1 MTMMSDL
8 SEDLVEEILCRVSIT
23 SLGAV
28 RSTCK
33 GWYVL
38 SKTRVL
44 CKAETKHQ
52 FLGFMK
58 KNYKLCSMRFDL
70 HGNCNEEGGE
80 EFMNPSIKKSGN
92 LLDQLDICKVFQC
105 DGLLLCVTKEENT
118 RLVVWN
124 PYSGQIRWIKC
135 NNSYHR
141 YEGYAIGYDNNRK
154 HKILRFSDMSFST
167 YKIYDF
173 ISNSWRVLDIAPNW
187 HINPDQRGASLKG
200 NTYFFAREKREDEED
215 EDILWQPVEYLLCFD
230 FTTEN
235 FGQLHPLP
243 FEQYI
248 DDAGA
253 LSSFG
258 EEKLAAL
265 FQSFASSV
273 VEIWV
278 TSMIEA
284 NAVSW
289 IPFLKVDMKPHCSFR
304 FRLPFDGGSFFIDE
318 EKKVAVV
325 IHVDVVAESEMNRYE
340 DVAYIIGENGYV
352 KKVCLVEA
360 VNQGGSLNLSKRSCC
375 NYPHVCCSS
384 YVPSLAQINQ
394 SVGFENERE
403 EEEAN

>member
-105 DGLLLCVTKEENT
+105 DGLLLWNT

-340 DVAYIIGENGYV
+340 DVAYIIGENG
-352 KKVCLVEA
+352 
-360 VNQGGSLNLSKRSCC
+360 
-375 NYPHVCCSS
+375 S

-394 SVGFENERE
+394 SVEFENERE